1 MNFTGLSLRL
11 KEKVFSRSHGSGQG
25 VEKKGPKPS
34 KRNLQ
39 FDLFAQLSY
48 MSAVATAGVSR
59 SQLFQYA
66 SQLPYS
72 SSVYFRSVHTLARR
86 LNTDYAQSCRVMA
99 EQTKEAEIKGL
110 LLRMAGAMSSGE
122 EEGEFLRREAE
133 IIGEAFG
140 NKYERD
146 VESLKKWTDAY
157 VTLLVASGL
166 IVIVAVISMMIY
178 QVGVA
183 IIMGLAFTMVAA
195 TCLGAWIIY
204 AGAPREIKTRAS
216 GASSR
221 LQLFGSRVFRIT
233 APMAVVVCS
242 LMLLLHMDLGLILVA
257 GAVVIFPAGLI
268 IMRDDKNITRK
279 DADIGTVVRV
289 LGGMTS
295 SLGTTPSEAI
305 AKVDRRS
312 MGSLMPEVTRLG
324 NRLKAGID
332 PHMCWAAMS
341 NEAGSE
347 LIDRTV
353 KMFWTPLNLGGEP
366 AKVGNACSFFATKV
380 AYLRETRLM
389 VASTFQWLTIPL
401 HIAMVALLQF
411 IVEIMALF
419 SQSISQSS
427 VELSETTQGPGG
439 ASLDVL
445 SFGEVDMQLVGGL
458 VTSVILVLTVAN
470 AFAPKAAEGGHSM
483 KLAYNLAITMTISGV
498 LLLAVPTFA
507 NGLFSSIVAN

>member
-1 MNFTGLSLRL
+1 
-11 KEKVFSRSHGSGQG
+11 
-25 VEKKGPKPS
+25 
-34 KRNLQ
+34 
-39 FDLFAQLSY
+39 

-59 SQLFQYA
+59 TQLFEYA

-86 LNTDYAQSCRVMA
+86 LNTDYAQACRVMA
-99 EQTKEAEIKGL
+99 EQTKEAEVKGL

-133 IIGEAFG
+133 IIGETYG
-140 NKYERD
+140 NKYQRD

-178 QVGVA
+178 QVGVT
-183 IIMGLAFTMVAA
+183 IIMGLAFTIGRGHMSGR
-195 TCLGAWIIY
+195 LDYLRRSSPGD
-204 AGAPREIKTRAS
+204 KTRVP
-216 GASSR
+216 GPSSR
-221 LQLFGSRVFRIT
+221 LQLMGSRVFRIT
-233 APMAVVVCS
+233 APLAVVVCS
-242 LMLLLHMDLGLILVA
+242 LMLLLHLDLGLILIA
-257 GAVVIFPAGLI
+257 GAAIILPAGLI

-324 NRLKAGID
+324 YRLGAGID

-366 AKVGNACSFFATKV
+366 AKVGNACSFFATRV

-401 HIAMVALLQF
+401 HTAMVALLQF
-411 IVEIMALF
+411 IVEIVALL
-419 SQSISQSS
+419 SQGISKSS

-439 ASLDVL
+439 GSLDVL

-458 VTSVILVLTVAN
+458 VTAVVLVLTVAN
-470 AFAPKAAEGGHSM
+470 AFAPKAAEGDHSM
-483 KLAYNLAITMTISGV
+483 KLAYNLAVTMTISGV
-498 LLLAVPTFA
+498 LLGNYIRCYPRTLDTRPSF
-507 NGLFSSIVAN
+507 